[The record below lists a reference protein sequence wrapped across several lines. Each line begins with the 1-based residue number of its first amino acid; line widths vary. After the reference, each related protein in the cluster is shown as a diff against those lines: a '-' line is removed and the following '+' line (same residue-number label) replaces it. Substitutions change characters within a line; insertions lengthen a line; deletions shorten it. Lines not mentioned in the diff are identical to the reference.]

1 MQRFKDGQLVH
12 LSPNELKDM
21 KLGGNTRRKKTRKNW
36 EEFVESIKR
45 QGVLQSV
52 VGRLMPDNSI
62 ELLAGY
68 GRRDAAIQ
76 LGLEEVPVLIRI
88 CSDAEALEIN
98 WAENCNRVEV
108 SFADQIVWSQRYT
121 SLYNGDVETAAQRL
135 GWSVSK
141 LRERLSLV
149 PCSDEVL
156 DALDDGHI
164 TVKHALILSAFEHRI
179 QNNTLEKIIAEK
191 WSVSE
196 LKQRADRV
204 QIPLS
209 KAIFSQDECKSCIHN
224 TELQAGLFGMPDSAQ
239 CSKASCFHAKTQSA
253 LEVKKVQ
260 AEERFGT
267 VIWLSQS
274 LPEHRRTV
282 TATVVGQTQ
291 FDTGCMGCA
300 KRVAVI
306 DDMPHGTPGS
316 MLESQCTDSSCFND
330 CVSAYDAF
338 VAAQQASGGEETVSE
353 NEGSDG
359 QQHNDNV
366 VTMDAK
372 APAKASDQKSGV
384 ISNALVETHWQELR
398 AAAGDF
404 VDVSADGKFG
414 LIMQLVGLME
424 ISKFKPVRDLSITM
438 PGLMAKPESELRAMI
453 SAVLDH
459 IAKKANTI
467 CGFDANKVMTA
478 AAVATDGGADALIKA
493 WTPTENTLKKYTTI
507 GLEQIVKL
515 SGLDKHLDAKEAGS
529 GKKLTAGK
537 KGDAIKGILAVT
549 DFDWSHFAPP
559 AYVELM
565 ASKTEKSTK
574 AA

>member
-1 MQRFKDGQLVH
+1 MQRFEDSQLVH
-12 LSPNELKDM
+12 LSPTELKDM

-36 EEFVESIKR
+36 EDFVGSIKR

-108 SFADQIVWSQRYT
+108 SFADQVVWSVRYT

-141 LRERLSLV
+141 LRERLSLA

-179 QNNTLEKIIAEK
+179 QNNTLGKVVAEK
-191 WSVSE
+191 WSVNE

-209 KAIFSQDECKSCIHN
+209 KAIFAKDECSTCLHN
-224 TELQAGLFGMPDSAQ
+224 TELQAGLFGMPDSAL
-239 CSKASCFHAKTQSA
+239 CSKSSCFHDKTQAA
-253 LEVKKVQ
+253 LESKK
-260 AEERFGT
+260 EEAVEKYGK
-267 VIWLSQS
+267 VIWLTQA
-274 LPEHRRTV
+274 LPEHRNTV

-291 FDTGCMGCA
+291 FDTGCFGCA
-300 KRVAVI
+300 DRVAVM
-306 DDMPHGTPGS
+306 DDTPQGNVGAV
-316 MLESQCTDSSCFND
+316 LESQCTNVACFSE
-330 CVSAYDAF
+330 CVSAFDAF
-338 VAAQQASGGEETVSE
+338 NAAKQVSAKVV
-353 NEGSDG
+353 DYT
-359 QQHNDNV
+359 NDAKVEDEPNTENV
-366 VTMDAK
+366 VKMDAK
-372 APAKASDQKSGV
+372 APAKAAEQKAGA

-398 AAAGDF
+398 AAAGNF
-404 VDVSADGKFG
+404 VDVQADSKFG

-424 ISKFKPVRDLSITM
+424 ISKFKTVRDLSVTM
-438 PGLMAKPESELRAMI
+438 PALMAKPETEIRAMI
-453 SAVLDH
+453 SAVLEH

-467 CGFDANKVMTA
+467 CGYDANKVMTA
-478 AAVATDGGADALIKA
+478 AALATDGGADALIKA
-493 WTPTENTLKKYTTI
+493 WSPTKDTLKKYTTI

-537 KGDAIKGILAVT
+537 KGDAIEGILAVT

-559 AYVELM
+559 AYIELM
-565 ASKTEKSTK
+565 ESKKEKSAK